1 MEEIK
6 KEYLSGKIEGFLPF
20 SQSAVP
26 SNKRQA
32 NLVTVSQKDSQQ
44 NQSVNN
50 QQLSGKGTEQARNN
64 SKGRDPPVTN
74 VSQVSKSLH
83 LNPAVITKV
92 KKFLETKKKQGIKT
106 MEQTVELEKK
116 LRI

>member
-1 MEEIK
+1 VKKKEKSTVIQIKELNKQCMEEIK

-50 QQLSGKGTEQARNN
+50 Q
-64 SKGRDPPVTN
+64 
-74 VSQVSKSLH
+74 
-83 LNPAVITKV
+83 
-92 KKFLETKKKQGIKT
+92 
-106 MEQTVELEKK
+106 
-116 LRI
+116 